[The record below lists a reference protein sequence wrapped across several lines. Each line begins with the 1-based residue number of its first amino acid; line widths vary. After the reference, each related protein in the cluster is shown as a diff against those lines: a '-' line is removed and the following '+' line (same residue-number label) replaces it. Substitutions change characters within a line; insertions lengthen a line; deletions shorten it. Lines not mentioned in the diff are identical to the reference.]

1 LPGIEIDL
9 GIGWSVEIEI
19 LARLRY
25 PREMLVRVCAQQFL
39 IGGRARIVPLPAT
52 VPNL

>member
-1 LPGIEIDL
+1 VKINF

-25 PREMLVRVCAQQFL
+25 PRKMLARMCTQQFL
-39 IGGRARIVPLPAT
+39 IGGRARFMPLPIS
-52 VPNL
+52 VPTF

>member
-1 LPGIEIDL
+1 LPGVKIDF

-39 IGGRARIVPLPAT
+39 IGDRARIVPLPVT
-52 VPNL
+52 VPTL